1 MASVKASR
9 SLVHEGPEGIV
20 LLEPR
25 MFDPQSLR
33 PWFLRAPTGFYLLLV
48 DVLTFLAVAAAFWP
62 PDPVGAVLLVVMLG
76 SFSVFGLYRPRLSMS
91 ILDDSPY
98 VVAVGLACLTTELA
112 LSALL
117 PEWRPREH
125 AVLQAACL
133 TAAVLLVRGAAYAAA
148 RQARRRGRLRHTTLV
163 IGAGEV
169 GIRIA
174 RTLRDHPDLG
184 LDPVGFVDT
193 KPRVGD
199 SEELPVP
206 LLGGYEEL
214 AWLIDDFAVE
224 TVVVAYGSRREAD
237 LVEILRTCDRLEV
250 EILIV
255 PRLFEVHT
263 TTRDMDQ
270 LRGIPL
276 IRVRRAAFRTFAW
289 KVKRVVDVVLSAAAL
304 LVLSPV
310 MAVCALA
317 VRWEGGPG
325 IIFRQTRVGLDGQP
339 FEVMKF
345 RSLKPVNESES
356 ATNWNIKHDDR
367 LGPVGRLLRRSSL
380 DELPQLWN
388 ILRGDMSIVGPRP
401 ERPHF
406 VGEFTPRVP
415 RYMARHRVPAG
426 LTGWAQVNG
435 LRGDT
440 SIEER
445 ASFDNF
451 YIENWSL
458 WGDFKIMVRTV
469 TQVVGARGG

>member
-1 MASVKASR
+1 MASAHTSGP
-9 SLVHEGPEGIV
+9 LAHEGPEGRV

-25 MFDPQSLR
+25 MFDPQALR
-33 PWFLRAPTGFYLLLV
+33 PWVLRAPTAFYLLLV
-48 DVLTFLAVAAAFWP
+48 DLVAFLGVGLVFWP
-62 PDPVGAVLLVVMLG
+62 PEPMGAVLLAVLLI
-76 SFSVFGLYRPRLSMS
+76 SFWIFGLYRPRLSRS
-91 ILDDSPY
+91 LLDDAPY
-98 VVAVGLACLTTELA
+98 VIAVGVACLTTELA
-112 LSALL
+112 LSALGVQWRSR
-117 PEWRPREH
+117 PEG
-125 AVLQAACL
+125 ALQLVCV
-133 TAAVLLVRGAAYAAA
+133 TGSLLVLRGLAYSAA
-148 RQARRRGRLRHTTLV
+148 RWARRHGRLRHATLV

-169 GIRIA
+169 GLRIA
-174 RTLRDHPDLG
+174 RTLRQHPELG
-184 LDPVGFVDT
+184 LNPVGFVDT
-193 KPRVGD
+193 RPRVERP
-199 SEELPVP
+199 EELPAP

-214 AWLIDDFAVE
+214 AWLIEDFAVE
-224 TVVVAYGSRREAD
+224 TVVVAFGSRREAD
-237 LVEILRTCDRLEV
+237 LVEVLRTCDRLEV
-250 EILIV
+250 EILLV

-270 LRGIPL
+270 VRGTPL

-289 KVKRVVDVVLSAAAL
+289 KIKRLVDVVLSATAL
-304 LVLSPV
+304 LLLSPV

-317 VRWEGGPG
+317 VRHEGGPG
-325 IIFRQTRVGLDGQP
+325 IIFRQVRVGLDGQP
-339 FEVMKF
+339 FEVLKF
-345 RSLKPVNESES
+345 RSLKPVDDSES

-367 LGPVGRLLRRSSL
+367 LGPVGRFLRRSSL

-406 VGEFTPRVP
+406 VDQFTPRVP

>member
-1 MASVKASR
+1 MAVEKTPEP
-9 SLVHEGPEGIV
+9 LVQQGPEGPVV
-20 LLEPR
+20 LQPR
-25 MFDPQSLR
+25 MFDPQALR
-33 PWFLRAPTGFYLLLV
+33 PLLLRAPTGFYLLAV
-48 DVLTFLAVAAAFWP
+48 DVLTFAAVSAAFWP
-62 PDPVGAVLLVVMLG
+62 PEPIDAVGLVVLLAA
-76 SFSVFGLYRPRLSMS
+76 FRTFGLYRPRLAMS
-91 ILDDSPY
+91 VLDDVPY
-98 VVAVGLACLTTELA
+98 VVAGGV
-112 LSALL
+112 
-117 PEWRPREH
+117 
-125 AVLQAACL
+125 ACL
-133 TAAVLLVRGAAYAAA
+133 TAQLALDAVLTVRQRPADAALQAAATTLAVLVARAAAYAAA
-148 RQARRRGRLRHTTLV
+148 RTARRRGRLRHTTLV
-163 IGAGEV
+163 LGAGQV
-169 GIRIA
+169 GIQIA
-174 RTLRDHPDLG
+174 ATLRAHPELG
-184 LDPVGFVDT
+184 LDTVGFVDVR
-193 KPRVGD
+193 PRVERP
-199 SEELPVP
+199 EELPAP
-206 LLGGYEEL
+206 LLGTYAEL
-214 AWLIDDFAVE
+214 ATLIEDFAVE
-224 TVVVAYGSRREAD
+224 TVVVAFGSRREAD
-237 LVEILRTCDRLEV
+237 LVETLRTCDRLEV
-250 EILIV
+250 EMLLV

-263 TTRDMDQ
+263 TTRDMDE

-289 KVKRVVDVVLSAAAL
+289 RVKRVVDVVLSAVAL
-304 LVLSPV
+304 LLLSPV

-325 IIFRQTRVGLDGQP
+325 IIFRQTRVGMDGRP
-339 FEVMKF
+339 FEVLKF
-345 RSLKPVNESES
+345 RSLKPVDESES

-367 LGPVGRLLRRSSL
+367 LGPVGRVLRKSSL

-406 VGEFTPRVP
+406 VQEFTPRVP

-458 WGDFKIMVRTV
+458 WGDLKIMVRTV